1 MKRCFSYFWGPG
13 YNGSMDL
20 EPEQVLLY
28 LSMGRRKPQNEH
40 EERLLKQIREIESKG
55 RSVEIPF
62 NGL

>member
-1 MKRCFSYFWGPG
+1 MVYERPQSY
-13 YNGSMDL
+13 YDSMDL
-20 EPEQVLLY
+20 DPEQVLLY
-28 LSMGRRKPQNEH
+28 LSMRKRNPQNED